1 MYVEAPLSCILL
13 IELSEN
19 IINFSMLCDGRHS
32 ERPPSDSLTDSL
44 DSLPHP
50 CQLAAARSCDSET
63 EMPLDL
69 CSAQVSRTLPILC
82 VSVDRRRS
90 VDPGADAQAL
100 EATPS
105 PSDSLPTVSL
115 PDCR

>member
-1 MYVEAPLSCILL
+1 MR
-13 IELSEN
+13 
-19 IINFSMLCDGRHS
+19 CDGRHS
-32 ERPPSDSLTDSL
+32 ERSQSDSLTHNLDSL
-44 DSLPHP
+44 DS
-50 CQLAAARSCDSET
+50 LAAARSCDSET

-105 PSDSLPTVSL
+105 PVRQSPDSFNYYQTVGETVGRLSVRRTL
-115 PDCR
+115 EWAHTIFF